1 MLKHLELSKAS
12 MGVIVVP
19 SRLLWTLE
27 RCQGKSKRH
36 SGKCAIQVRSPEE
49 ERSECSTVLSSN
61 RRQPLHHLVPFIVH
75 LLASAFAQSPESYGQ
90 VKVGK
95 QDALSTSNF
104 VCRFCY
110 RNMQYIMICRQL
122 ESHEL

>member
-12 MGVIVVP
+12 MGVNVVP

-27 RCQGKSKRH
+27 RCQGKSWRH

-61 RRQPLHHLVPFIVH
+61 RRQPLYHLVPFIVH
-75 LLASAFAQSPESYGQ
+75 LLASAFAQSPESYGRAGESWQ
-90 VKVGK
+90 TGCAFEV
-95 QDALSTSNF
+95 QRLSLLLQEYAVHHDMSPT
-104 VCRFCY
+104 
-110 RNMQYIMICRQL
+110 
-122 ESHEL
+122 